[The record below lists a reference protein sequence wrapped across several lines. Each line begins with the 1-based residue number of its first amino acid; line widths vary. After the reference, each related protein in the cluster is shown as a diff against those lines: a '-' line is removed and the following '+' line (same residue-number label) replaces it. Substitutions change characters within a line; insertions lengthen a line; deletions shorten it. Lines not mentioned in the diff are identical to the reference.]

1 MVKLTIDG
9 RAVEVPGG
17 STVLEAARVLGI
29 SIPTLCHLPGVKEN
43 RPSCLACV
51 VRIGDDAKVVP
62 ACSTVVSECMVVHSE
77 TPDVRAMRKAALEL
91 LFSDHLGDC
100 VSICQ
105 RVCPARL
112 QIPAMIRLVA
122 AGEMSKAIALA
133 KETVVFPGVL
143 GRICKAPCEK
153 GCRRSKHDGA
163 VAIKLLEREV
173 ADADRA
179 SGAPYLPAC
188 RPSTGKRVAIVGAGP
203 TGLSAAFFL
212 LRAGH
217 ACTVLDDQAEAGGSM
232 RRLTNEADLPRAV
245 LDGEIDSIRRMGLTL
260 RPGTRLGRDVS
271 LEELRGQFDAVL
283 LCVGDVKQAGEGL
296 GVDVTARGIRVD
308 ASMLQ
313 TNVPGVFAAGAA
325 VRGGFDP
332 ARTVGEGRVLAE
344 CVDAF
349 LSGRVINAALKIF
362 TSTIPR
368 LSEEEH
374 VEITKGSNAA
384 LSPAELTGEAGRA
397 AGRCW
402 HCDCRAAT
410 DCRLRNV
417 SAAYGVE
424 VNAFAGPHRR
434 RFQFVRQP
442 AGVIFEP
449 GKCIS
454 CGICVEIAAKERVPL
469 GLTFIGRG
477 FDLKISVPLN
487 GRLADSLERV
497 AEDSV
502 KHCPTG
508 ALAFEDEARTRQ
520 VRATGGHGIEP
531 QAVASPATA

>member
-9 RAVEVPGG
+9 RVVEVPGG
-17 STVLEAARVLGI
+17 STVLDAAWVLGI

-51 VRIGDDAKVVP
+51 VRLGDDAKVVP
-62 ACSTVVSECMVVHSE
+62 SCSTVVTEGMVVHSE
-77 TPDVRAMRKAALEL
+77 SPDVRAMRKAALEL

-112 QIPAMIRLVA
+112 PIPAMIRHVA
-122 AGEMSKAIALA
+122 AGDLRGAIELA
-133 KETVVFPGVL
+133 KNAVVFPGVL

-153 GCRRSKHDGA
+153 GCRRSKHDGS
-163 VAIKLLEREV
+163 VEIKMLEREV

-179 SGAPYLPAC
+179 SAAPYVPEC
-188 RPSTGKRVAIVGAGP
+188 RPPSGKRIAIVGAGG
-203 TGLSAAFFL
+203 TGLSAAFHL

-217 ACTVLDDQAEAGGSM
+217 VCTVLDDRAQPGGSL
-232 RRLTNEADLPRAV
+232 RHATKEADLPRAV
-245 LDGEIDSIRRMGLTL
+245 LDGEIDVIRRMGLVV
-260 RPGTRLGRDVS
+260 RPAIRLGRDVK
-271 LEELRGQFDAVL
+271 LDELRAQFDAVL
-283 LCVGDVKQAGEGL
+283 LCVGDVKQAGGADL
-296 GVDVTARGIRVD
+296 GVEVTPRGIRVD
-308 ASMLQ
+308 AAMFQ
-313 TNVPGVFAAGAA
+313 ANVPGVFAAGAA

-332 ARTVGEGRVLAE
+332 ARSVGEGRLLAE

-349 LSGRVINAALKIF
+349 LAGRAINAAQKIF

-368 LSEEEH
+368 LSDEEH
-374 VEITKGSNAA
+374 IEITKGSNAS

-402 HCDCRAAT
+402 HCDCRAAN

-417 SAAYGVE
+417 SAAYGVD
-424 VNAFAGPHRR
+424 VNAFTGPHRR

-477 FDLKISVPLN
+477 FDLKIGSPLDATLDQSLNRIAEESV
-487 GRLADSLERV
+487 A
-497 AEDSV
+497 
-502 KHCPTG
+502 HCPTG
-508 ALAFEDEARTRQ
+508 ALAFEDELRTRR
-520 VRATGGHGIEP
+520 VREAGGHG
-531 QAVASPATA
+531 VGPATV